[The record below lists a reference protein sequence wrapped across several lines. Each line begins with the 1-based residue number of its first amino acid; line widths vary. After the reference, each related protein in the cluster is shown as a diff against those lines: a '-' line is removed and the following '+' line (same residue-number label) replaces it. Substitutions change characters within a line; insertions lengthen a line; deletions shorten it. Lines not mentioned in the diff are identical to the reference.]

1 MNTTPTPGKKL
12 TRLTENIFAVEIPGD
27 AINILV
33 GRYFIYWDTNG
44 SSNELALPPGHYT
57 LLFLSKEATE
67 DDWENVCDSDVGG
80 GELDEKTWLEWLNY
94 ETDEY
99 SFDTATESGHR
110 LLRSKGL
117 DPSKNYAIIKN
128 NQL

>member
-1 MNTTPTPGKKL
+1 MNTTPGKKL
-12 TRLTENIFAVEIPGD
+12 TQLTENIFAVEIPGD

-44 SSNELALPPGHYT
+44 SSNELALPPGSYT

-67 DDWENVCDSDVGG
+67 DDWKTVCDSDVGG

>member
-44 SSNELALPPGHYT
+44 SSNELALPHGHYT

>member
-1 MNTTPTPGKKL
+1 M
-12 TRLTENIFAVEIPGD
+12 TRLTENIFAVEIPED
-27 AINILV
+27 VQNVIITDCMVCDNWADEEFMPLE
-33 GRYFIYWDTNG
+33 R
-44 SSNELALPPGHYT
+44 LPHNDYT